1 MRRFFGFVRLATL
14 ELAPGRPRLLEELAL
29 ELFLRE
35 LLLYRLR
42 RGWLRV
48 AIGGDKLICPSACVS
63 CNTRAWTWACFCFWC
78 ACNTDAR
85 CCIFWCSLTLSL
97 LC

>member
-1 MRRFFGFVRLATL
+1 MRRFFGFVRLATF

-42 RGWLRV
+42 RGWASCGL
-48 AIGGDKLICPSACVS
+48 SAGP
-63 CNTRAWTWACFCFWC
+63 N
-78 ACNTDAR
+78 
-85 CCIFWCSLTLSL
+85 
-97 LC
+97 

>member
-1 MRRFFGFVRLATL
+1 MRRFFGFVRLATF

-42 RGWLRV
+42 RGWASCGHRRGQTDLSFSLRELQHPRL
-48 AIGGDKLICPSACVS
+48 D
-63 CNTRAWTWACFCFWC
+63 
-78 ACNTDAR
+78 
-85 CCIFWCSLTLSL
+85 LSL
-97 LC
+97 FLLLVRLQHGRALLHLLV